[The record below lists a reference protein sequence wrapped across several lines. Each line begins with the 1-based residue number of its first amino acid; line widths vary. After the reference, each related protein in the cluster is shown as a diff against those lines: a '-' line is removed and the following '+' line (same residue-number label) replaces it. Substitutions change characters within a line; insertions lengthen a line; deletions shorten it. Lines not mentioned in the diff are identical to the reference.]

1 MAAAGLPQKS
11 PRQPGSKLSEI
22 LPPFTGRLVN
32 SLIRRPIES
41 RLKVSSYYLLNMDL
55 VL

>member
-11 PRQPGSKLSEI
+11 PQRSGAELSEI
-22 LPPFTGRLVN
+22 LPPLTGGPVN